1 VVIRLRVYVLPVHVK
16 KSAKDGDYTSTP
28 VLLPG
33 TIGEQSTSF
42 LLMQITPTLW
52 RTVVAAG
59 GCTTRT
65 LQAR

>member
-1 VVIRLRVYVLPVHVK
+1 VVIRLRVYVFQVHVK
-16 KSAKDGDYTSTP
+16 IKDGDYTSTP

-33 TIGEQSTSF
+33 TIGEQSKSF